1 MTHEVPH
8 RESTAKFQILAS
20 SFLKNG
26 FFIASLLRHV
36 FLVITRTCTC
46 SIDDVDAAEAFFSAM
61 KNAIEVKWAARG
73 TSNAAAA
80 THSSVIEYRVVR
92 TSPLQH

>member
-1 MTHEVPH
+1 MRFLTENQMLC
-8 RESTAKFQILAS
+8 QILAS
-20 SFLKNG
+20 SFLKND

-36 FLVITRTCTC
+36 FLVITCTC
-46 SIDDVDAAEAFFSAM
+46 SIDDVDAAEAFFSEM

-80 THSSVIEYRVVR
+80 THSLVIEYRVVR